1 MLVSGWDGWLG
12 WKGTTDQVPHR
23 ETGRDLGF
31 SLERM
36 TGLEP
41 ATSTLARPET
51 WSAPHG
57 DGLTSGQPT
66 DHCAGER

>member
-12 WKGTTDQVPHR
+12 WMGETDQVPHR

-31 SLERM
+31 RLERM

-41 ATSTLARPET
+41 ATSTLARLRST
-51 WSAPHG
+51 N
-57 DGLTSGQPT
+57 
-66 DHCAGER
+66 